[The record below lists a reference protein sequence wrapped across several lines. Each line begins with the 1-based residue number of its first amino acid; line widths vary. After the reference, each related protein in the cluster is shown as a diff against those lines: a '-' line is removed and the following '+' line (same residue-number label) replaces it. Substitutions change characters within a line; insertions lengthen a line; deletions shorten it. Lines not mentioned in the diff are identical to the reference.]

1 MPRSVSRA
9 VIDALLPPGALWQ
22 PEPGEDFD
30 LQLDGLADNVEEIKG
45 TLETLA
51 DIRNP
56 SKTPVFEDLER
67 NYGIKPNSNV
77 TQDIRIARLDQKVYQ
92 GAKVN
97 SIDDVQAELITAGF
111 DLQVHKNDPAV
122 DPAIF
127 LAQSFQITAG
137 SDKAYAGFNDGVN
150 ILAFAASLGGELL
163 VNTDIKKQEKAILMQ
178 AGGDVAYAGF
188 NDGLNTLSIAGYHLE
203 LKTSELTYPIPTDS
217 KYWPKMPF
225 IGGDA
230 TRDPVTNE
238 ITAIEPGL
246 VDSNRKDDLKAL
258 LLSDK
263 GLGAWFSL
271 IINFV

>member
-1 MPRSVSRA
+1 MAKSLSRYA
-9 VIDALLPPGALWQ
+9 IDALLPPGALWQ

-30 LQLDGLADNVEEIKG
+30 LQLDGLADEVEDIKA
-45 TLETLA
+45 TIDTLA

-67 NYGIKPNSNV
+67 NYGIKPNENV
-77 TQDIRIARLDQKVYQ
+77 SDSVRVARLDQKVYQ

-111 DLQVHKNDPAV
+111 DLQVHKNDPAI

-137 SDKAYAGFNDGVN
+137 SDKAYAGYHEGGP

-163 VNTDIKKQEKAILMQ
+163 VNTDITKQEKAILMQ
-178 AGGDVAYAGF
+178 AGGDIAYAGYS
-188 NDGLNTLSIAGYHLE
+188 DGPNTLSIAGYHLE
-203 LKTSELTYPIPTDS
+203 LKTSELEYPIPTDS

-230 TRDPVTNE
+230 TRDPVTGA
-238 ITAIEPGL
+238 ITAIAPGL
-246 VDSNRKDDLKAL
+246 VDLNRKDDLKAL

-263 GLGAWFSL
+263 TLGAWFSL